1 MAPKV
6 CVCVRAHAC
15 VRWVGQE
22 SLRRA
27 LKAVV
32 LIPWAEEEGSVH
44 HHPTV
49 GWRPGE
55 LGH

>member
-1 MAPKV
+1 MCV
-6 CVCVRAHAC
+6 CVCARVH

-32 LIPWAEEEGSVH
+32 LITWAEEKGSVH